1 MFFFIKNKR
10 LKKEIAQ
17 YTGDVKKQ
25 YLNRWGKT
33 NLLKTITLYKDKNT
47 NCVLS
52 YRKKLG
58 N

>member
-25 YLNRWGKT
+25 CLNRWGKT
-33 NLLKTITLYKDKNT
+33 NSLKTITLYETKT
-47 NCVLS
+47 LIVYFLTARS
-52 YRKKLG
+52 
-58 N
+58 